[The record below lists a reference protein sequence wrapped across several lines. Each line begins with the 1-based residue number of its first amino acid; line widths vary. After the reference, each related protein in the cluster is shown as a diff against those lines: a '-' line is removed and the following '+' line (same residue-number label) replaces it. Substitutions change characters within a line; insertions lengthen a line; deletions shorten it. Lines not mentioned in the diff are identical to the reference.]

1 MLMDIYTLMKRE
13 KIPTHKHIT
22 DNKSINFLLHHITDS
37 DLQNISDNEEFSPVI
52 SDHKDDYFIFFFLQE
67 GTIKGRID
75 FNEFEINECEV
86 FCTIPGQV
94 HSIIGLSN
102 IKGWVLAIDAVFVK
116 NEYKEIFNKLHF
128 KNIKPLLSQEESD
141 ELLQCISLV
150 NKKYASNNE
159 LISQSVLHDLISSNI
174 GIIAETY
181 QKGFPA
187 IKSHRLMEITTQ
199 FNTLL
204 SANYKTMKRPNQYAS
219 EIKISPVYLN
229 EAVKS
234 TTGLSVQDCI
244 QNEII
249 LQAKRL
255 LYYTD
260 LTIKEISLKIGCD
273 DWAYLPAYS
282 QNPLILHQVNLG
294 K

>member
-1 MLMDIYTLMKRE
+1 MKRK
-13 KIPTHKHIT
+13 KIHTNKHIT
-22 DNKSINFLLHHITDS
+22 DNRSINFLLHHISDN
-37 DLQNISDNEEFSPVI
+37 DLQSISDNEEFTNLI
-52 SDHKDDYFIFFFLQE
+52 SDHRDDYFVFFFLQE
-67 GTIKGRID
+67 GSAKVRID
-75 FNEFEINECEV
+75 FKEIELGESTV
-86 FCTIPGQV
+86 FCIIPGQV
-94 HSIIGLSN
+94 HSIISFSN
-102 IKGWVLAIDAVFVK
+102 IKGWVLIIDALFVK

-128 KNIKPLLSQEESD
+128 LNIRPLLSQEESD

-159 LISQSVLHDLISSNI
+159 LIRQRVLHDLASSYI
-174 GIIAETY
+174 GMIAEIY

-187 IKSHRLMEITTQ
+187 IKSNRLMEITSQ
-199 FNTLL
+199 FKALL
-204 SANYKTMKRPNQYAS
+204 SANYQTIKRPSQYAS

-260 LTIKEISLKIGCD
+260 LTIKEISLKLGYN
-273 DWAYLPAYS
+273 DWAYFTRLFTKSTNLTPS
-282 QNPLILHQVNLG
+282 QFRKINL

>member
-1 MLMDIYTLMKRE
+1 MIITPKTGYY
-13 KIPTHKHIT
+13 IST
-22 DNKSINFLLHHITDS
+22 DNRSVNFLLHHILDN
-37 DLQNISDNEEFSPVI
+37 DLQNISDNEEFANVI
-52 SDHKDDYFIFFFLQE
+52 SDHKKDDYFGFFLQK
-67 GTIKGRID
+67 GTAKVRID
-75 FNEFEINECEV
+75 FKEIEFRDSTV

-94 HSIIGLSN
+94 HSIISFSN
-102 IKGWVLAIDAVFVK
+102 MKGWVLTIDAMFIK

-128 KNIKPLLSQEESD
+128 LNIKPLLSQEESD

-159 LISQSVLHDLISSNI
+159 LISQSVLHDLVSSYI
-174 GIIAETY
+174 GMIAERY

-187 IKSHRLMEITTQ
+187 IKSNRLMEITSQ
-199 FNTLL
+199 FKTLL
-204 SANYKTMKRPNQYAS
+204 SANYQTMKRPNQYAS

-255 LYYTD
+255 LY
-260 LTIKEISLKIGCD
+260 
-273 DWAYLPAYS
+273 
-282 QNPLILHQVNLG
+282 
-294 K
+294 

>member
-1 MLMDIYTLMKRE
+1 MKRK
-13 KIPTHKHIT
+13 KIHTHEHIA
-22 DNKSINFLLHHITDS
+22 DNRSINFLLHHIS
-37 DLQNISDNEEFSPVI
+37 NINLQNVSDSEEFANVI
-52 SDHKDDYFIFFFLQE
+52 SDHKDDYFVFFFLQE
-67 GTIKGRID
+67 GKIKVRVD
-75 FNEFEINECEV
+75 FNEIEFSDSTV

-94 HSIIGLSN
+94 HSIISFSN
-102 IKGWVLAIDAVFVK
+102 IKGWVLIIDALFVK

-128 KNIKPLLSQEESD
+128 LNIRPLLSQEESD

-159 LISQSVLHDLISSNI
+159 LISRRVLHDLVSSYI
-174 GIIAETY
+174 GMIAEIY
-181 QKGFPA
+181 QKGFPS
-187 IKSHRLMEITTQ
+187 IKSNRLMEITSQ
-199 FNTLL
+199 FKALL
-204 SANYKTMKRPNQYAS
+204 SANYQTMKRPSQYAS

-260 LTIKEISLKIGCD
+260 LTIKEISLKLGYT
-273 DWAYLPAYS
+273 DWAYFTRLFTKSTNLTPS
-282 QNPLILHQVNLG
+282 QFRKINL

>member
-1 MLMDIYTLMKRE
+1 MKRK
-13 KIPTHKHIT
+13 KIHTNKHIT
-22 DNKSINFLLHHITDS
+22 DNRSINFLLHHIS
-37 DLQNISDNEEFSPVI
+37 NINLQNVSDSEEFANVI
-52 SDHKDDYFIFFFLQE
+52 SDHKDDYFVFFFMQE
-67 GTIKGRID
+67 GKIKARVD
-75 FNEFEINECEV
+75 FKEIEFNDSTV

-94 HSIIGLSN
+94 HSIISFSD
-102 IKGWVLAIDAVFVK
+102 IEGWVLIIDALFVK

-128 KNIKPLLSQEESD
+128 LNIRPLLSQEESD

-159 LISQSVLHDLISSNI
+159 LISQRVLHDLVSSYI
-174 GIIAETY
+174 GMIAEIY

-187 IKSHRLMEITTQ
+187 IKSNRLMEITSQ
-199 FNTLL
+199 FKALL
-204 SANYKTMKRPNQYAS
+204 SENYQTMKRPGQYAS

-234 TTGLSVQDCI
+234 TTGLSVQDSI
-244 QNEII
+244 KNEII

-260 LTIKEISLKIGCD
+260 LTIKEISLKLGYN
-273 DWAYLPAYS
+273 DWAYFTRLFTKS
-282 QNPLILHQVNLG
+282 TNLTPG
-294 K
+294 QFRRINLK